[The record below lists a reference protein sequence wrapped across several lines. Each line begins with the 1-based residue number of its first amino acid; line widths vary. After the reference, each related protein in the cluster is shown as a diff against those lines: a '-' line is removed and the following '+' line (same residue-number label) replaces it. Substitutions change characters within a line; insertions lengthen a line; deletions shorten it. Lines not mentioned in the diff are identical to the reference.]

1 MTNFSPYQ
9 IQEIVKARDLTR
21 FTNVVLGMPTHAG
34 QEYWFRE
41 STRSI
46 NILKPANQWGKTTAE
61 ACKHIYQAVC
71 KPQLDKFGD
80 MEMSD
85 RLSFEYRTLNFGK
98 TYEIAKGVM
107 EAIVDITQGHYLLPT
122 GKYNKSMLAGWAI
135 KKIDDTPKL
144 PRIHW
149 WNNSKTLIRS
159 WDGLGES
166 FKRLRLA
173 FVSGDEC
180 GDIPEL
186 RLFLNGTLLPRLFF
200 FEGNVDLVGTSQPK
214 GLEYEELAEEGEKEM
229 EDRGDEARVFVLSA
243 RNNQAM
249 ATVYRNDF
257 MPSESIKEIE
267 AISDPELRKQII
279 YGQYVDWT
287 KHLYT
292 YEEVTHM
299 FVPDIPYD
307 EETGLSEVPQRDG
320 TYIFSVDMAASDD
333 ETSCTCIRYNMKK
346 TLSDGKT
353 VQLPYKVVFHKAWK
367 GSSMPLSLQYE
378 VIMEYFYQFYRVA
391 PRRTKFVYDAGS
403 LGGKNAGDAFRKLN
417 GYPFPPKGRSYVQV
431 KAEGMGKVKE
441 VLGRYRTFTI
451 DEKSQKVDKNPNWGG
466 VKASNLLK
474 ELRRQIET
482 SSKDDDKL
490 KNDQY
495 TSFMQ
500 AIHFIEARAPKQT
513 SGKVVRSF
521 NILV

>member
-1 MTNFSPYQ
+1 MTNFSPYD
-9 IQEIVKARDLTR
+9 IQDLVNNRDLTR

-34 QEYWFRE
+34 QEYWFKE

-46 NILKPANQWGKTTAE
+46 NVLKPANQWGKTTAE
-61 ACKHIYQAVC
+61 ACKHIFQAVC

-80 MEMSD
+80 MDIGD

-98 TYEIAKGVM
+98 TYEVAKGVM
-107 EAIVDITQGHYLLPT
+107 EAIIDITQGHYLLPT

-135 KKIDDTPKL
+135 KRVDDTPKL
-144 PRIHW
+144 PRIIW

-173 FVSGDEC
+173 FISGDEC

-186 RLFLNGTLLPRLFF
+186 KLFLNGTLLPRLFF
-200 FEGNVDLVGTSQPK
+200 FEGKVDLVGTSQPK
-214 GLEYEELAEEGEKEM
+214 GLEYEELAEEGQKEM
-229 EDRGDEARVFVLSA
+229 EERGDEARIFVLSA
-243 RNNQAM
+243 ANNPDM

-257 MPSESIKEIE
+257 MPAESIKEIE

-279 YGQYVDWT
+279 YGQYVDYN

-299 FVPDIPYD
+299 FVQDLPYD
-307 EETGLSEVPQRDG
+307 PESGLTEAPQRDG
-320 TYIFSVDMAASDD
+320 TYIFSVDMAASED
-333 ETSCTCIRYNMKK
+333 ETSCTCIRYNMK
-346 TLSDGKT
+346 TMTPDGKS
-353 VQLPYKVVFHKAWK
+353 VPLPYKIVFHKAWK
-367 GSSMPLSLQYE
+367 GSTMPLSLQYE
-378 VIMEYFYQFYRVA
+378 VIKSYYRMFWNTA
-391 PRRTKFVYDAGS
+391 PGRTKFVYDAGS
-403 LGGKNAGDAFRKLN
+403 LGGKNAGDAFRELH
-417 GYPFPPKGRSYVQV
+417 GYPFPPIGRSYVQV

-441 VLGRYRTFTI
+441 VLGRYRDFGI
-451 DEKSQKVDKNPNWGG
+451 NDKSQRVDKNANWGG
-466 VKASNLLK
+466 VKASILLK
-474 ELRRQIET
+474 ELRRQMET

-513 SGKVVRSF
+513 TGKVVRSF